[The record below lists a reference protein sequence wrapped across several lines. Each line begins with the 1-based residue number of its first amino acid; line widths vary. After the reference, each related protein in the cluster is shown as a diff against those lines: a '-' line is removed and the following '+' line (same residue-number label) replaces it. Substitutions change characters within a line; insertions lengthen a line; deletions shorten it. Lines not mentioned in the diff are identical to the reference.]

1 MPLVSTDAV
10 VLHAF
15 DYLESSRILR
25 LLTREAGVRSVLAK
39 GMRKSA
45 RRFGGSVDLFAHG
58 TAHLYTK
65 SGRDLDTL
73 AGFEDVRVRLELAT
87 DMARFTGAAVLAELV
102 LRFAREGDADAELY
116 ETVTAALDAVAEAQ
130 GPAVAESVL
139 AGGWRVVAALGFAPS
154 VDACGDCHA
163 PIAQDEAV
171 LFSHPAGGVLCQR
184 CGRIARGRVLPP
196 APRLALADWLRG
208 RSVTLG
214 SEAEARAHQRLL
226 REFLEEHLTDGRP
239 LRAYTAWETERWAAG
254 PTSGPAA
261 GSAK

>member
-45 RRFGGSVDLFAHG
+45 RRFGGSVDLFARG

-73 AGFEDVRVRLELAT
+73 AGFEDVRMRLELAT
-87 DMARFTGAAVLAELV
+87 DLARFTGAAVIAELV
-102 LRFAREGDADAELY
+102 LRFAREGDADEALY
-116 ETVTAALDAVAEAQ
+116 DAVATALDAVADAH
-130 GPAVAESVL
+130 GPAIAEAVL
-139 AGGWRVVAALGFAPS
+139 GGSWRVVAALGFAPS
-154 VDACGDCHA
+154 VEACSDCHA
-163 PIAQDEAV
+163 PLADDESV

-184 CGRIARGRVLPP
+184 CGRIARGRLLPA
-196 APRLALADWLRG
+196 APRLALAAWLRG
-208 RSVTLG
+208 DRVSLG
-214 SEAEARAHQRLL
+214 SAGEVRAHQRLL

-239 LRAYTAWETERWAAG
+239 LRAYTAWEGERMAFTG
-254 PTSGPAA
+254 EEVPPP
-261 GSAK
+261 K

>member
-1 MPLVSTDAV
+1 MPLVSTDAL

-25 LLTREAGVRSVLAK
+25 LLTREVGVRSVLAK

-45 RRFGGSVDLFAHG
+45 RRFGGSVDLFVRG

-102 LRFAREGDADAELY
+102 LRFAREGDADEELY
-116 ETVTAALDAVAEAQ
+116 VAVTSALDAVAGAQ
-130 GPAVAESVL
+130 GPAVAESVV
-139 AGGWRVVAALGFAPS
+139 AGSWRIVATLGFAPS

-163 PIAQDEAV
+163 AVAPDEPV

-196 APRLALADWLRG
+196 APRLALSAWLRG
-208 RSVTLG
+208 ESASLA

-239 LRAYTAWETERWAAG
+239 LRAYAAWETERWTGNA
-254 PTSGPAA
+254 PDTP
-261 GSAK
+261 K